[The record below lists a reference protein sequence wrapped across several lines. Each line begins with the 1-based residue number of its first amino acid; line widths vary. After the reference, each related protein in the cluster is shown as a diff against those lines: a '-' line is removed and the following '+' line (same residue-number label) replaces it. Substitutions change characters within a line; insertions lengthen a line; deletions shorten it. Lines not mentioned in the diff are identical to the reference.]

1 MAGRG
6 KAAQSKKLAGNPG
19 KRPEGNAPRLPGAP
33 AAPPSLPEE
42 ARAEWDRMVILLG
55 RRGDLSELDQA
66 GLADYCLC
74 KVRLEQCEEDIGKRG
89 VLIEGQR
96 GFVKNPA
103 LQIARQ
109 YRAALQRWVDFFGLA
124 PAPRGRISVPKSEPA
139 DDPDG
144 MFG

>member
-1 MAGRG
+1 
-6 KAAQSKKLAGNPG
+6 
-19 KRPEGNAPRLPGAP
+19 
-33 AAPPSLPEE
+33 
-42 ARAEWDRMVILLG
+42 MVILLG